1 MRDKLA
7 PLMNM
12 MGGSSNNEN
21 EMDKLFTKV
30 EELRNRT
37 QALKKMLNDAEK
49 TTFVAVCIPEFLSVY
64 ETERLV
70 QDLTGFDI
78 DIFNIVVNQ
87 IVFPEESGSCRKCVA
102 RYSMQKKY
110 LEQIGQLYEDF
121 HVVLMPLEDEEIRGI
136 DRLQVYS
143 KKLLVEKKLPSVGST

>member
-49 TTFVAVCIPEFLSVY
+49 TTFVAVCIP
-64 ETERLV
+64 
-70 QDLTGFDI
+70 
-78 DIFNIVVNQ
+78 
-87 IVFPEESGSCRKCVA
+87 
-102 RYSMQKKY
+102 
-110 LEQIGQLYEDF
+110 
-121 HVVLMPLEDEEIRGI
+121 
-136 DRLQVYS
+136 
-143 KKLLVEKKLPSVGST
+143 